1 MKLLTIAFI
10 ALNVWLYRLSGG
22 RVMGRMAGAPILLL
36 TTTGRRSRRERTVP
50 VLYLE
55 DGGGFVMVASLAG
68 APQNPAWFLNL
79 EADPRVRLQ
88 VRSRRLA
95 ATARRASAEEKAQLW
110 PRLVAMYPT
119 YEDYQKRTTRD
130 IPVVIATPA

>member
-1 MKLLTIAFI
+1 MKLLTSAFI

-55 DGGGFVMVASLAG
+55 DGGRFVMVASLAG
-68 APQNPAWFLNL
+68 APQNPAWFLNI

-95 ATARRASAEEKAQLW
+95 ATARRASAKEKAQLW